1 MNRLTWTWRRG
12 TARRLACMGLMI
24 LTSSSGCK
32 TPVKVIS
39 ADQTLLRVARGQTVT
54 APVDG
59 WFMTDALYQRY
70 RRAVADK
77 IMEAEKPK

>member
-1 MNRLTWTWRRG
+1 MSRLIWTLRKRTG
-12 TARRLACMGLMI
+12 CRLACMGLMI

-39 ADQTLLRVARGQTVT
+39 ADQTLLRVPQGQTVT

-77 IMEAEKPK
+77 ILEAEKSK